1 VAEAGETPALAI
13 RLADIFAWDI
23 DFIRDIRVGDTFVA
37 VVEKRSRDGQF
48 VGYGRIE
55 AAQFVNQGEAY
66 HGFLFADAQG
76 NAQYFDEQGRSL
88 RKAFLKAPLNFT
100 RISSGFTL
108 NRLHPVLGYRRPH
121 PAIAYAA
128 PMGTPVKTVGD
139 GVVLQRGWD
148 KGGGNY
154 IKIRHNG
161 VYETVY
167 MHLKG
172 FAKGIANGARVRQG
186 QVIGYVGST
195 GMSTGPHL
203 DFRMKKNGTYI
214 NPRTIKS
221 PPADPVA
228 RERMAEFM
236 SHIQP
241 LMARCTAPGCCTRA
255 GAPLPA
261 WRRANV
267 WPCARA
273 CRPSAWPG
281 LPFPVRRDHRPLSRA
296 GATRSSGRRLVRP
309 RESRVPEGAGGCP
322 WPCFASLGHG
332 SVHPGWQLSG
342 GSCPT
347 GRVAVERFFWEG
359 GEAAPRACDS
369 GRPLADFP
377 VIAFSLNFEE
387 ELRSLVEV
395 LDRAGI
401 PARRA
406 ARGAGWP
413 LVMAGGPLAFLNP
426 APAAPAGDLFWV
438 GEAEAGLPEGL
449 AIWPARPTR
458 ARARPMT
465 LGRPGRARGRLLPGT
480 PGRPR
485 AAVPAGEGL
494 LEAGALLLRQPRG
507 RVPRHVPA
515 EINRGCPSAAL
526 LRPRNTST
534 APRATPPSRNCGPLW
549 SRPIRRRSGSWARR

>member
-1 VAEAGETPALAI
+1 MGMFRSRRNLFRDYARERRRKCTVCAALAFAVALAATTWFFHDTAGDLGRTAQTETLHELDTSAEDMGLVPAAVNGGLPLVDHSPRPAETAPERNVQEGTISPGDTAAALLSPYLSAAQIHNLVQGCEKVFPLSRLRAGQPYVITATEDRLERFEYEIDAESRLVVQPEGDGYAASREAIAYERETKVVVGKITSSLFGAVAEAGETPALAI

-76 NAQYFDEQGRSL
+76 NEQYFDEQGRSL

-100 RISSGFTL
+100 RISSGFNL

-121 PAIAYAA
+121 PAIDYAA

-241 LMARCTAPGCCTRA
+241 LMAQMHSAGMLHARA
-255 GAPLPA
+255 GAPAPGVA
-261 WRRANV
+261 GAANV
-267 WPCARA
+267 A
-273 CRPSAWPG
+273 
-281 LPFPVRRDHRPLSRA
+281 
-296 GATRSSGRRLVRP
+296 
-309 RESRVPEGAGGCP
+309 
-322 WPCFASLGHG
+322 
-332 SVHPGWQLSG
+332 
-342 GSCPT
+342 
-347 GRVAVERFFWEG
+347 
-359 GEAAPRACDS
+359 
-369 GRPLADFP
+369 
-377 VIAFSLNFEE
+377 
-387 ELRSLVEV
+387 LR
-395 LDRAGI
+395 
-401 PARRA
+401 
-406 ARGAGWP
+406 
-413 LVMAGGPLAFLNP
+413 
-426 APAAPAGDLFWV
+426 
-438 GEAEAGLPEGL
+438 
-449 AIWPARPTR
+449 
-458 ARARPMT
+458 
-465 LGRPGRARGRLLPGT
+465 
-480 PGRPR
+480 
-485 AAVPAGEGL
+485 
-494 LEAGALLLRQPRG
+494 
-507 RVPRHVPA
+507 
-515 EINRGCPSAAL
+515 
-526 LRPRNTST
+526 
-534 APRATPPSRNCGPLW
+534 
-549 SRPIRRRSGSWARR
+549 